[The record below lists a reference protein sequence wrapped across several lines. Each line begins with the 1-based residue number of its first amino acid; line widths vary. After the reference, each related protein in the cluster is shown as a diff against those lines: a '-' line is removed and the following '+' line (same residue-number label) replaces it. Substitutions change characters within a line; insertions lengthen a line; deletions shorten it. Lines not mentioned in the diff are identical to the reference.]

1 LPINQ
6 KAEGGTVDKEKLKI
20 YFKKI
25 PAAAFALVFLLIF
38 CSFLSEYFWTT
49 ENLFNIG
56 LQGTVL
62 AILAIAQTMVILS
75 EGIDLSSGPLVS
87 LCGVIAAVFLQKG
100 LSLPFVILIAIAA
113 GTAGGF
119 LNGFLV
125 ARLKLPPFVATF
137 GNMGVFTG
145 LALVI
150 TQGASIPGF
159 SAAFRFIAGGSV
171 LGLPFPVII
180 LAFMIILTYLLLY
193 HTSFGTYLFGIGGN
207 QEAVHLVGVNDI
219 FFKSAI
225 YGVAG
230 SFAGVA
236 ALVMT
241 SRLNAAHPLV
251 GFGLEFEAIASV
263 IVGGCSWTLANGNP
277 WGSLVGAATIVVLK
291 NGLNVLGIPVAV
303 QIASVGAF
311 LILAVV
317 YDTLKGD

>member
-1 LPINQ
+1 VEREQ
-6 KAEGGTVDKEKLKI
+6 LKKG
-20 YFKKI
+20 FKKI
-25 PAAAFALVFLLIF
+25 PAAAFALVFLLIA
-38 CSFLSEYFWTT
+38 CSIISEHFWTG
-49 ENLFNIG
+49 ENLFNLG

-62 AILAIAQTMVILS
+62 AILALAQTMVILS

-87 LCGVIAAVFLQKG
+87 FCGVVVAVSLHAGF
-100 LSLPFVILIAIAA
+100 SLPAVILISILL

-125 ARLKLPPFVATF
+125 AKVKLPPFVATF

-150 TQGASIPGF
+150 TRGGSIPGF
-159 SAAFRFIAGGSV
+159 PASFRFIAGGS
-171 LGLPFPVII
+171 LWGLPFPVII
-180 LAFMIILTYLLLY
+180 LIFMILLNYMLLY
-193 HTSFGTYLFGIGGN
+193 HTRWGT
-207 QEAVHLVGVNDI
+207 
-219 FFKSAI
+219 
-225 YGVAG
+225 GVAG
-230 SFAGVA
+230 SYAGVA
-236 ALVMT
+236 ALVLT

-277 WGSLVGAATIVVLK
+277 WGSLAGAATIVVLE
-291 NGLNVLGIPVAV
+291 NGLSVLGVPPAAQVV
-303 QIASVGAF
+303 GVGAY

>member
-1 LPINQ
+1 M
-6 KAEGGTVDKEKLKI
+6 DKEKLKRI
-20 YFKKI
+20 FNKI

-38 CSFLSEYFWTT
+38 CSIVSEFFWTT

-62 AILAIAQTMVILS
+62 AILALAQTMIILS

-87 LCGVIAAVFLQKG
+87 LCGVVVAVFLHKG
-100 LSLPFVILIAIAA
+100 LALPLVILIALGV

-125 ARLKLPPFVATF
+125 AKLKLPPFVATF

-150 TQGASIPGF
+150 TQGSSIPGF
-159 SAAFRFIAGGSV
+159 GEAFRFIAGGKM

-180 LAFMIILTYLLLY
+180 LIFMVLVTYLLLY
-193 HTSFGTYLFGIGGN
+193 HTSFGTYVFGIGGN

-230 SFAGVA
+230 TFAGVA

-251 GFGLEFEAIASV
+251 GFGLEFEAIAAV

-277 WGSLVGAATIVVLK
+277 WGSLVGAGTIVVLK

-317 YDTLKGD
+317 YDSFKND